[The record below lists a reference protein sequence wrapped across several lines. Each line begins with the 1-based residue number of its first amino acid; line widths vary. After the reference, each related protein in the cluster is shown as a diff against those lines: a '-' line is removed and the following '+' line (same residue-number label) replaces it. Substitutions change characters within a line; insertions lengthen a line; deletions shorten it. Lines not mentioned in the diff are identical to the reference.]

1 MVKNFQFNPKVS
13 GAIKQLRK
21 SNKQNRKL
29 LLKCYRRGRDA
40 LKLTAKQIIKKRK
53 EWQIFKKII
62 QALVITKQT
71 PLVLS
76 VGYLF

>member
-13 GAIKQLRK
+13 GTIKQLQK

-40 LKLTAKQIIKKRK
+40 LKLTAKQIIKKGK
-53 EWQIFKKII
+53 NGKFSKK
-62 QALVITKQT
+62 
-71 PLVLS
+71 
-76 VGYLF
+76 